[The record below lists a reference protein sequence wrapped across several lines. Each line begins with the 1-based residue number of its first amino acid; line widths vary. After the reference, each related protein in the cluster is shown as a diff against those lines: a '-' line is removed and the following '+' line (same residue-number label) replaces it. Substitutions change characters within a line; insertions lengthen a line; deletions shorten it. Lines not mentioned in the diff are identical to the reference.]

1 MNERNDKIM
10 EIKYTKQG
18 DYNLPNLM
26 IDNEKISGRINK
38 YGLLRLEYLKQNNKS
53 LYTSL
58 LMKNELE
65 NYLVSVSNIAENM
78 LNNLMEYYKNQ
89 DEKLTEKIKNNN
101 QLEWV
106 KLMNSYKNTTEEII
120 KNEIINV

>member
-1 MNERNDKIM
+1 MKGNDKIM

-18 DYNLPNLM
+18 EYNLPNLF
-26 IDNEKISGRINK
+26 INNEKMKGKINK
-38 YGLLRLEYLKQNNKS
+38 YGLLRLEYLKQNKKA

-65 NYLVSVSNIAENM
+65 NHLVSVSNIAKNM
-78 LNNLMEYYKNQ
+78 LNNLMENYKEQ
-89 DEKLTEKIKNNN
+89 DKKLTEESKDEN

-106 KLMNSYKNTTEEII
+106 KLMNNYKNKAEEII
-120 KNEIINV
+120 KNEIING